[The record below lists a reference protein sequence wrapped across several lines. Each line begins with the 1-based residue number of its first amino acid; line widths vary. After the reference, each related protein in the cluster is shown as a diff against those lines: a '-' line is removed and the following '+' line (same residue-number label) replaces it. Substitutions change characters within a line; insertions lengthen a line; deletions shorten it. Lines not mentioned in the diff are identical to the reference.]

1 MSGSLKLKD
10 TVTADKEAK
19 GSYSVTVTATDTAS
33 GSSSSSFTITVGDVN
48 DAPVLAAPVSMA
60 ITEDASSSAVS
71 GALSATDPEGATL
84 SYQLVNGTLA
94 SGSYTLTGTYGTLVL
109 NGATGSYTYTL
120 NNSAQA
126 TNALAGGAS
135 ASESFGVRVSDG
147 SSTTASQNLVINI
160 TGANDAPVIG
170 SGRTATVAENTAT
183 STVLYAPDVSDVD
196 TGDTKTYALSGPDA
210 SYFNINAKTGA
221 VTLKSAANY
230 EVKAS
235 YQFIVSVTDSAGAI
249 DIQGVTLSVTN
260 VAEAYSGTIV
270 DGYVAGATI
279 FQDLNNNNAL
289 DSGEPNAV
297 TNAVG
302 QFSLAGVVSSANAP
316 IKMITGFDIGTN
328 APIVTTLGAPS
339 GVVGAA
345 IASPLSTITSLASA
359 NQPDVSLDNVVARLG
374 SYVGLS
380 GSTLQTLSLLTD
392 DPIAKLLSTNSGEAA
407 AAKELF
413 AANQLMMSMSHITGA
428 VTKYIAEQVDSDI
441 QTYLSSQ
448 GVNNVDA
455 LGSLDAYEKVG
466 TDAVFSQVAQA
477 IAAPTVASENVFQLK
492 SNFVSLIDYNPATG
506 ETATHRIGLST
517 DANVATIAFNNG
529 ALNQQNLA
537 NAVNNSGSYQSPYIN
552 VELQKIASGSGSTS
566 VTVKLV
572 DGADGTRSGGEREVG
587 ITANLTWA
595 SDGNSA
601 TFTLP
606 TQSLSGYYYDTSGN
620 RYDLSLENVDS
631 DLLSL
636 SASGVDVPASLNIK
650 LQSMLAKLSAISP
663 GSLLGAGE
671 FHLSVS
677 SSLPLVDAHGAN
689 IDSFAVPIEI
699 SSTPAVTVFAADATV
714 QEADVSKTVTLYLSE
729 ARDTDVTVN
738 YHLGGGTATSGN
750 DYTATSGTLTI
761 AAGLTSGS
769 ISLPI
774 LADSAAE
781 GNETVRV
788 IIDSVSGAT
797 AMNGYATVTI
807 VDAPTAD
814 SLYTNLVGT
823 ALESA
828 VVESAYQDL
837 AGAIQ
842 SKLASTNVTIGGQ
855 AQSLSSALSGH
866 IDVSAKVTQYEALG
880 NALTQAIWSKLQT
893 VFTAADGQAGEAYG
907 QSLMVAN
914 AAAKALDLSQVVG
927 QIMSSAGAYLTG
939 KSVTDLNAL
948 IDSYVALA
956 SDTVGD
962 IFGVDTATYFSGATV
977 AMLTRGNDTETLSDN
992 SEIVAGL
999 GGNDTVNTAGG
1010 NDKYI
1015 GGSGVDTVR
1024 GGAGNDHLY
1033 GYGGNDLLYGDAG
1046 NDKLNGGKG
1055 DDQLDGGLGD
1065 DELLGGAG
1073 NDTIVGGGGSDT
1085 ITAGTGDDVI
1095 TVGGNGG
1102 AAFTTVVNGG
1112 AGTDRLNI

>member
-1 MSGSLKLKD
+1 MDVNKTNKERLGRLFPFLSVFLGACAGGGSGSGSSASGFSAIYSGAAIKGPLENATAFVDYDGDGVLDADEPSVSTGADGSFSLATTQVAPIVVLTDATTIDNSTGNAIGAGIVLKAPAGASVVSPTTTLVANGASEAQVKAALGLSSSVDLNTFNPFAAGADATEALAYEKASVQIFATISAVASAAQGAGANQADAQAAAFSALASAVTNAAASSAQIDLTNAATVSQVIASTSTSLAGQINATAFQASATQVAAAISNTNTAVAALNSFTSSAAMQTIAVATTTLGEQVKAGVQGVVNNPGSTVQIGLSDANQVASTISSANLAPTDLALSANSILESSQSLVVATVAITDGNPSDSHTLTLGGADAALFTLSGTTLSLKSAPD
-10 TVTADKEAK
+10 YEVKA
-19 GSYSVTVTATDTAS
+19 SYTISITATDAGNKS
-33 GSSSSSFTITVGDVN
+33 YSESFTISVGDVN

-147 SSTTASQNLVINI
+147 SNTTASQNLVINI

-210 SYFNINAKTGA
+210 SYFNINATTGA

-270 DGYVAGATI
+270 DGYVAGATV
-279 FQDLNNNNAL
+279 FQDLNNNNVL

-392 DPIAKLLSTNSGEAA
+392 DPIAKLLSTNSGETA

-572 DGADGTRSGGEREVG
+572 DGADGTRSGGECP
-587 ITANLTWA
+587 T
-595 SDGNSA
+595 SA
-601 TFTLP
+601 CVR
-606 TQSLSGYYYDTSGN
+606 QI
-620 RYDLSLENVDS
+620 
-631 DLLSL
+631 
-636 SASGVDVPASLNIK
+636 GV
-650 LQSMLAKLSAISP
+650 
-663 GSLLGAGE
+663 
-671 FHLSVS
+671 
-677 SSLPLVDAHGAN
+677 
-689 IDSFAVPIEI
+689 
-699 SSTPAVTVFAADATV
+699 
-714 QEADVSKTVTLYLSE
+714 
-729 ARDTDVTVN
+729 
-738 YHLGGGTATSGN
+738 
-750 DYTATSGTLTI
+750 
-761 AAGLTSGS
+761 
-769 ISLPI
+769 
-774 LADSAAE
+774 
-781 GNETVRV
+781 
-788 IIDSVSGAT
+788 
-797 AMNGYATVTI
+797 
-807 VDAPTAD
+807 
-814 SLYTNLVGT
+814 
-823 ALESA
+823 
-828 VVESAYQDL
+828 
-837 AGAIQ
+837 
-842 SKLASTNVTIGGQ
+842 
-855 AQSLSSALSGH
+855 
-866 IDVSAKVTQYEALG
+866 
-880 NALTQAIWSKLQT
+880 
-893 VFTAADGQAGEAYG
+893 
-907 QSLMVAN
+907 
-914 AAAKALDLSQVVG
+914 LD
-927 QIMSSAGAYLTG
+927 
-939 KSVTDLNAL
+939 
-948 IDSYVALA
+948 
-956 SDTVGD
+956 
-962 IFGVDTATYFSGATV
+962 
-977 AMLTRGNDTETLSDN
+977 
-992 SEIVAGL
+992 
-999 GGNDTVNTAGG
+999 
-1010 NDKYI
+1010 
-1015 GGSGVDTVR
+1015 
-1024 GGAGNDHLY
+1024 
-1033 GYGGNDLLYGDAG
+1033 
-1046 NDKLNGGKG
+1046 
-1055 DDQLDGGLGD
+1055 
-1065 DELLGGAG
+1065 
-1073 NDTIVGGGGSDT
+1073 
-1085 ITAGTGDDVI
+1085 
-1095 TVGGNGG
+1095 
-1102 AAFTTVVNGG
+1102 
-1112 AGTDRLNI
+1112 